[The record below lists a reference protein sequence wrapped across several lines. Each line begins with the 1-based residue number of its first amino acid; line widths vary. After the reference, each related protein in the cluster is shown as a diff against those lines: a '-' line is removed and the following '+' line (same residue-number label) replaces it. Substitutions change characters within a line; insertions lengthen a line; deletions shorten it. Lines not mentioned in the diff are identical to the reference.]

1 MSVPSH
7 SAVASGPTQPV
18 LGSIDVFRRAH
29 LWLLI
34 PLVITL
40 LGFTPS
46 YFMKLGEATWHQ
58 HIHGISAT
66 LWFVLLI
73 VQPYLATHGQLP
85 RHRLLGP
92 IGLVLAGMVVA
103 SALAVIPAN
112 IENAQR
118 TDLSPFISPAFY
130 YGISF
135 LDVVIA
141 IGFSASVIMAILR
154 IRSPRDHALWMI
166 STAFWALS
174 PGLTRLM
181 AFSMIFT
188 VGVEGRTLIEFIFAG
203 TLPIAAAI
211 LVVMIRLRQAHPA
224 LVLALAG
231 NLVALLVAWLGN
243 NETWRAVADSLF
255 A

>member
-1 MSVPSH
+1 MPVPSY
-7 SAVASGPTQPV
+7 SAFASAKTQPA
-18 LGSIDVFRRAH
+18 LGSIHLFRRAH

-46 YFMKLGEATWHQ
+46 YFMKSGEGTWHQ

-73 VQPYLATHGQLP
+73 VQPYLARHGQLP
-85 RHRLLGP
+85 RHRLIGP
-92 IGLVLAGMVVA
+92 IGLGLAGMVVA

-141 IGFSASVIMAILR
+141 IGFTVSIVMAI
-154 IRSPRDHALWMI
+154 PQ
-166 STAFWALS
+166 
-174 PGLTRLM
+174 P
-181 AFSMIFT
+181 
-188 VGVEGRTLIEFIFAG
+188 
-203 TLPIAAAI
+203 
-211 LVVMIRLRQAHPA
+211 PA
-224 LVLALAG
+224 SA
-231 NLVALLVAWLGN
+231 
-243 NETWRAVADSLF
+243 
-255 A
+255 